1 LLELISISLFV
12 TILFDQSPCN
22 FEIELGI
29 GTTMGVFMVA
39 DAEKLYPFESFGYTL
54 SVGIHVVQ
62 SSKA

>member
-1 LLELISISLFV
+1 LFV